1 LRSPPDAIKP
11 LQAKS
16 LGSFAVATFKAIRI
30 DKADKGT
37 TAALTQFDEAELM
50 DGDVTV
56 AVEWSTLNY
65 KDGLAVTGKAPVVRR
80 FPMIAGIDFA
90 GRVAQSSHPAWKAGD
105 KVVCTGWGMGETHL
119 GAYAEKARVKGD
131 WLVRLPDGLSA
142 REAMAIG
149 TAGFTA
155 MLAVLALEKQ
165 GLTPQAGPVVVTGA
179 AGGVGSVATAVLAKL
194 GYNVI
199 ASTGRLSEAPYLK
212 ELGATDVIDRNE
224 VSGPAKPLA
233 KERWAGGVDSV
244 GSTTL
249 ANLLSMTKY
258 GGAIAACGLA
268 AGMDLPSSVAPFI
281 LRGVCL
287 LGIDSVMCP
296 LPLRKLAWERL
307 ARDLDRIKL
316 FEITQEIGLDQVIGM
331 GAQILAGQV
340 RGRVVVKIV

>member
-1 LRSPPDAIKP
+1 
-11 LQAKS
+11 
-16 LGSFAVATFKAIRI
+16 LGTFKAIRI
-30 DKADKGT
+30 DKAEKGT

-50 DGDVTV
+50 EGDVTV

-90 GRVAQSSHPAWKAGD
+90 GTVEQSSHPDWKTGD
-105 KVVCTGWGMGETHL
+105 KVVCTGWGLGETHL
-119 GAYAEKARVKGD
+119 GAYAGKARVKGD

-155 MLAVLALEKQ
+155 MLAVLALEKH
-165 GLTPQAGPVVVTGA
+165 GLSPKSGPMVVTGA
-179 AGGVGSVATAVLAKL
+179 AGGVGSVATAVLARL
-194 GYNVI
+194 GYHVI

-212 ELGATDVIDRNE
+212 SLGATEVIDRNE
-224 VSGPAKPLA
+224 LSGPAKPLA
-233 KERWAGGVDSV
+233 RERWAGGVDSV

-258 GGAIAACGLA
+258 GGAISACGLA

-296 LPLRKLAWERL
+296 LGPRKVAWERL
-307 ARDLDRIKL
+307 ARDLDREKL
-316 FEITQEIGLDQVIGM
+316 AEITHEIPINQVLDM
-331 GAQILAGQV
+331 GEKILAGQV
-340 RGRVVVKIV
+340 RGRIVVKIV